1 MGQPSLGFGQGNRV
15 EWCSWLSR
23 QSNTL
28 KVSGSSPGSINFL
41 AFLHISVL
49 KGLIFFLFLYT
60 EYFQFDIHCLALRVG
75 FGYVES
81 ELRYESYANPLGC
94 SISCSLIPCMQRQCG
109 CILGLYLCTSPHN
122 MGKLM
127 RTNWRS
133 PVLLCYLRHSYPL
146 PLYVPYKPLLIHS
159 F

>member
-1 MGQPSLGFGQGNRV
+1 MTNQV

-60 EYFQFDIHCLALRVG
+60 EYVQFDIHCLALRVG

-81 ELRYESYANPLGC
+81 ELRYESYANSLGC
-94 SISCSLIPCMQRQCG
+94 SIASLISL
-109 CILGLYLCTSPHN
+109 IIVNTVAH
-122 MGKLM
+122 
-127 RTNWRS
+127 
-133 PVLLCYLRHSYPL
+133 VLLYRVCRGSVDTYLVCTYAPL
-146 PLYVPYKPLLIHS
+146 RITWGN
-159 F
+159 